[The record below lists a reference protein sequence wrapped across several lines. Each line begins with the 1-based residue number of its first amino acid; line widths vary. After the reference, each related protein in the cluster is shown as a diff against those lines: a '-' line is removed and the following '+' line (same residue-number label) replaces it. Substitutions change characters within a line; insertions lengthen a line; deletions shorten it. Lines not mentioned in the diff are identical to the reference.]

1 MMYLLMYPMMNL
13 LNSASGIT
21 RNAIK
26 SWVLG
31 KKPLR
36 KMPPPPLPEKS
47 PLIKLFV
54 NFFLSLIFIFMKIFV
69 CKLNLFS
76 FNLFF

>member
-31 KKPLR
+31 KIR
-36 KMPPPPLPEKS
+36 KIPPH
-47 PLIKLFV
+47 
-54 NFFLSLIFIFMKIFV
+54 
-69 CKLNLFS
+69 
-76 FNLFF
+76 